1 MPSWTQKPRSVTM
14 ANVHGGMT
22 AMTLTPDL
30 PDVLKGRIGELRS
43 KWGWFVGLGIVMLI
57 VGVIALGNLL
67 AATVAS
73 VYLVGFMMLIA
84 GGFEIAHSF
93 GVKTWGGFFWW
104 LLGGLLYAV
113 GGIIAFNNPLLASA
127 VLTLLLAASLIAAG
141 AARAWIGYKHWSHN
155 GSGWIVAA
163 ALITVLCGIVI
174 AIGWPVNSLWV
185 LGMFLAIDMIF
196 QGWTA
201 IALGL
206 ALKSGK

>member
-1 MPSWTQKPRSVTM
+1 MSM
-14 ANVHGGMT
+14 
-22 AMTLTPDL
+22 TPDISNA
-30 PDVLKGRIGELRS
+30 LKERVGELRS

-84 GGFEIAHSF
+84 GGFQIAHAF
-93 GVKTWGGFFWW
+93 GVKSWGGFFLW

-113 GGIIAFNNPLLASA
+113 AGIIAFNNPLLASS
-127 VLTLLLAASLIAAG
+127 VLTLLLAASLLASG
-141 AARAWIGYKHWSHN
+141 AVRAWIGFKHWSN
-155 GSGWIVAA
+155 KGSGWIIAA
-163 ALITVLCGIVI
+163 ALITALAGLVI

-185 LGMFLAIDMIF
+185 LGMFLSIDLIF

-206 ALKSGK
+206 ALKAGQKA

>member
-1 MPSWTQKPRSVTM
+1 MS
-14 ANVHGGMT
+14 
-22 AMTLTPDL
+22 LTPDL
-30 PDVLKGRIGELRS
+30 SEALKERVGELRS
-43 KWGWFVGLGIVMLI
+43 KWGWFVALGIVMLI

-73 VYLVGFMMLIA
+73 VFLVGIMMLIA
-84 GGFEIAHSF
+84 GGFEIAHAF

-104 LLGGLLYAV
+104 LIGGLLYAI

-141 AARAWIGYKHWSHN
+141 VVRGWVGYKHWSRK
-155 GSGWIVAA
+155 GSGWIIAA
-163 ALITVLCGIVI
+163 AVITALCGIVI
-174 AIGWPVNSLWV
+174 AIGWPTNSLWV

-206 ALKSGK
+206 ALKSGN

>member
-1 MPSWTQKPRSVTM
+1 
-14 ANVHGGMT
+14 
-22 AMTLTPDL
+22 MTLTPDIS
-30 PDVLKGRIGELRS
+30 DTLKEHIGELRS

-84 GGFEIAHSF
+84 GGFEIAHAF
-93 GVKTWGGFFWW
+93 GVKSWGGFFWW
-104 LLGGLLYAV
+104 LLGGLLYAI

-141 AARAWIGYKHWSHN
+141 AARGWIGYKHWSHK
-155 GSGWIVAA
+155 GSGWIIVAA
-163 ALITVLCGIVI
+163 IITVLCGIVI
-174 AIGWPVNSLWV
+174 GIGWPTNSLWV

>member
-1 MPSWTQKPRSVTM
+1 
-14 ANVHGGMT
+14 
-22 AMTLTPDL
+22 MTLTPDVT
-30 PDVLKGRIGELRS
+30 DALKGRIGELRS

-73 VYLVGFMMLIA
+73 VFLVGIMMLIA
-84 GGFEIAHSF
+84 GGFEIAHAF

-104 LLGGLLYAV
+104 LLSGLLYAI
-113 GGIIAFNNPLLASA
+113 GGLIAFNNPLLASA
-127 VLTLLLAASLIAAG
+127 VLTLLLAASLVASG
-141 AARAWIGYKHWSHN
+141 AVRAWVGYKHWSRN
-155 GSGWIVAA
+155 GSGWIIAA
-163 ALITVLCGIVI
+163 AIITILCGLVI
-174 AIGWPVNSLWV
+174 AIGWPTNSLWV

>member
-1 MPSWTQKPRSVTM
+1 
-14 ANVHGGMT
+14 
-22 AMTLTPDL
+22 MTLTPDIS
-30 PDVLKGRIGELRS
+30 DTLKEHIGELRS

-84 GGFEIAHSF
+84 GGFEIAHAF
-93 GVKTWGGFFWW
+93 GVKNWGGFFWW
-104 LLGGLLYAV
+104 LHGGLLYAI

-141 AARAWIGYKHWSHN
+141 AARGWIGYKHWSHK
-155 GSGWIVAA
+155 GSGWIIVAA
-163 ALITVLCGIVI
+163 IITVLCGVVI
-174 AIGWPVNSLWV
+174 AIGWPTNSLWV

-206 ALKSGK
+206 ALKSGN